1 MSHTARARRVRSS
14 PCRSLV
20 RKHRRWLV
28 AARNRESWS
37 EASSSLLDQRYRQ
50 LHGASQ
56 NTKAFEP
63 RIDRE
68 MNCSEIRLSLGSDQ
82 PSSEPS
88 KAELAG
94 PSQSPCS
101 RDGETDRAF
110 ERASRCGPTLGH
122 RQGCALGDSA
132 LSEGDRLHGT
142 IGTSEFPWL
151 RNLLERFDGRHS
163 MPVLDTRDVAAQQTC
178 LLLDVAL
185 R

>member
-1 MSHTARARRVRSS
+1 MQGVKRGSRVQVAEWNESEHKLRIPPPLSDSRPNSTAHPRA
-14 PCRSLV
+14 
-20 RKHRRWLV
+20 
-28 AARNRESWS
+28 
-37 EASSSLLDQRYRQ
+37 Q
-50 LHGASQ
+50 
-56 NTKAFEP
+56 
-63 RIDRE
+63 RE

-110 ERASRCGPTLGH
+110 ERASRCGPTLRH
-122 RQGCALGDSA
+122 RQCCALGDSA
-132 LSEGDRLHGT
+132 LSEGDRLHRT
-142 IGTSEFPWL
+142 IGTSKFPWL
-151 RNLLERFDGRHS
+151 RKLLERFDGWHS